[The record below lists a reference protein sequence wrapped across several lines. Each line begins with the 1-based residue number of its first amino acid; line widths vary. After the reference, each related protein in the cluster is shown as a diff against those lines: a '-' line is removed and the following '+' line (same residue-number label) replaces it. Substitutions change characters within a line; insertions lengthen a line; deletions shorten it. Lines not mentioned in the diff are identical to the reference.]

1 MSGLRAYKRSGLD
14 PVYLGLLGL
23 LGLYLLIG
31 VILSALKMVRMMIVL
46 GGMLMA
52 VRAWRNWKER
62 RTDEALFGMI
72 LALMSGENISD
83 FHGNFPI
90 SHKSDETMDGRIEVF
105 VRTPTT
111 GVRPERP

>member
-1 MSGLRAYKRSGLD
+1 MSGLRAYKRSGQD

-23 LGLYLLIG
+23 LGLYLLTG
-31 VILSALKMVRMMIVL
+31 VILSVLKMVRMMIVL
-46 GGMLMA
+46 GGMLIA

-72 LALMSGENISD
+72 LALMIGENTSD

-90 SHKSDETMDGRIEVF
+90 SHQSDETMDGRVEVL
-105 VRTPTT
+105 VRTLTM
-111 GVRPERP
+111 GVRPERL

>member
-1 MSGLRAYKRSGLD
+1 
-14 PVYLGLLGL
+14 
-23 LGLYLLIG
+23 
-31 VILSALKMVRMMIVL
+31 
-46 GGMLMA
+46 MA

-90 SHKSDETMDGRIEVF
+90 SHQSDETMGGRIEVF

-111 GVRPERP
+111 GV